1 MGINCT
7 KLLCFQK
14 QSSETIDIPS
24 NMEISPA
31 SSEDYHMR
39 PRSLTYPMPSKIT
52 KITKEFKK
60 GRSKQTPSLQQF

>member
-7 KLLCFQK
+7 KLLCFQN

-39 PRSLTYPMPSKIT
+39 PRSLTYPISSKIT
-52 KITKEFKK
+52 KITKEFEE
-60 GRSKQTPSLQQF
+60 GRANRKSSLQQF